1 MLRLSSCVFIESTWQ
16 NGLGVLIDQS
26 ITECLGINIV
36 LAHHFHGV
44 DGKLLWCIDQHGHS
58 IVKNRKPTSWLQC
71 TAPTITEFRFITAIV
86 LLQPAPFQPTTSN
99 LDLPPLSSHFKH
111 QSSMAAGSPVEGV
124 NGLCHLFLRNVDCGS
139 TGTFALETARQWL
152 KGGEEGPWGS
162 QFFNRIIWCICIHS
176 YKCVGISYLCL
187 HVYVI

>member
-16 NGLGVLIDQS
+16 SGLGVLIDQS

-86 LLQPAPFQPTTSN
+86 LLQPTPFQPTTSN
-99 LDLPPLSSHFKH
+99 LDLPPLSSHFQH

-124 NGLCHLFLRNVDCGS
+124 KGLCQ
-139 TGTFALETARQWL
+139 TARQCL
-152 KGGEEGPWGS
+152 KGGEGGPGDS
-162 QFFNRIIWCICIHS
+162 QFFSHIIWCICIHS
-176 YKCVGISYLCL
+176 YKYVGISDLCL

>member
-1 MLRLSSCVFIESTWQ
+1 MTNPLWWVCPLLRLSSCVFIESTWQ
-16 NGLGVLIDQS
+16 SGLVLIDQS

-86 LLQPAPFQPTTSN
+86 LLQPTPFQPTTSN
-99 LDLPPLSSHFKH
+99 LDLPPLSSHFQH

-139 TGTFALETARQWL
+139 NGTFALETARQWL
-152 KGGEEGPWGS
+152 KWGEGGPGGS
-162 QFFNRIIWCICIHS
+162 QLFSHIILFCAFAYILTHM
-176 YKCVGISYLCL
+176 
-187 HVYVI
+187 